1 MSELHDYHTQLKQAL
16 LDAFTALQT
25 VEDYRVGET
34 LNTPAILI
42 EVESMSFGD
51 IDGAGKMPLLLNMA
65 LHCVLGH
72 TTPNIE
78 LEVRDFAS
86 QVMNF
91 MRNQFLAMPD
101 DLKAPGNLQAQPG
114 EFRPGKGGYDSF
126 TVTYEQVLLTGTPAF
141 DLSGVLAT
149 EITFAVNNDVQV
161 VVS

>member
-34 LNTPAILI
+34 LNTPAVLI
-42 EVESMSFGD
+42 EVESMSMGEL
-51 IDGAGKMPLLLNMA
+51 DGEGKTPLLLNMA

-86 QVMNF
+86 QVIIF
-91 MRNQFLAMPD
+91 MRNQFLSMPD
-101 DLKAPGNLQAQPG
+101 SLKAPQNLQALPG

-126 TVTYEQVLLTGTPAF
+126 TVTYEQVVLVGAPAF

-161 VVS
+161 VVP